1 MTTRAVAF
9 LVAGAATM
17 AWSYSAAVAFQG
29 TARTVWDGVYTDA
42 QAKRAAPLFKDK
54 CAKCH
59 ADELTGNADSPPL
72 VGPEFSSAWND
83 LSLNDLFDR
92 IIKSMPDDDKGSLT
106 RPQVADLIAFILQH
120 GDMPAGKTAL
130 PIDAAVLKE
139 IKYVGTKPA
148 K

>member
-1 MTTRAVAF
+1 MTTKAIAL
-9 LVAGAATM
+9 LVAGAA
-17 AWSYSAAVAFQG
+17 AIGWSYSAAVAFQD
-29 TARTVWDGVYTDA
+29 TPRTVWDGVYTDA
-42 QAKRAAPLFKDK
+42 QAKRAASLYKDK

-59 ADELTGNADSPPL
+59 ADELTGNADSPAL
-72 VGPEFSSAWND
+72 TGRRFSAAWND

-106 RPQVADLIAFILQH
+106 RPQVADLIAFLLQH

-130 PIDAAVLKE
+130 PTDAAVLKE
-139 IKYVGTKPA
+139 IKYLGTKPA

>member
-1 MTTRAVAF
+1 MTSKAVGLLLAVA
-9 LVAGAATM
+9 ATIT
-17 AWSYSAAVAFQG
+17 WSYSAAVAFQG
-29 TARTVWDGVYTDA
+29 TPKTVWDGVYTDA
-42 QAKRAAPLFKDK
+42 QAKRAASLYKDK
-54 CAKCH
+54 CSKCH

-120 GDMPAGKTAL
+120 GDVPAGKTAL
-130 PIDAAVLKE
+130 PTDAAVLRE
-139 IKYVGTKPA
+139 IKYLGTKPA

>member
-1 MTTRAVAF
+1 MTTKAVAF
-9 LVAGAATM
+9 LVAGAATIT
-17 AWSYSAAVAFQG
+17 WSYSAVLAFQG
-29 TARTVWDGVYTDA
+29 TPRTVWDGVYTEA

-72 VGPEFSSAWND
+72 VGAEFSAAWND

-106 RPQVADLIAFILQH
+106 RPQVADLIALILQH

-130 PIDAAVLKE
+130 PTDAAVLKE
-139 IKYVGTKPA
+139 IKYLGTKPA

>member
-1 MTTRAVAF
+1 MTTKAIAL
-9 LVAGAATM
+9 LVAGAA
-17 AWSYSAAVAFQG
+17 AIGWSYSAAVAFED
-29 TARTVWDGVYTDA
+29 TPRTVWDGVYTDA
-42 QAKRAAPLFKDK
+42 QAKRAASLYKDK

-59 ADELTGNADSPPL
+59 ADELTGDAYSPPL
-72 VGPEFSSAWND
+72 TGRQFSAAWND

-106 RPQVADLIAFILQH
+106 RPQVADLIAFLLQH

-130 PIDAAVLKE
+130 PTDAAVLKE
-139 IKYVGTKPA
+139 IKYLGTKPA